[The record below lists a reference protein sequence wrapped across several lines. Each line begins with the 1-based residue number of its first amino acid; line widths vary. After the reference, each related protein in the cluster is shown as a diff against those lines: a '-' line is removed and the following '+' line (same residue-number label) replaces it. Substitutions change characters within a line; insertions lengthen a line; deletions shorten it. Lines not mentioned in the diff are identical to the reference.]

1 MILLVFV
8 NNYLVLLFLQCFN
21 ERVAKCGCKSTTF
34 FKTSKL
40 FLLFFRIFFILN
52 PKCFKVCFLQFF

>member
-1 MILLVFV
+1 MILLVFI

-40 FLLFFRIFFILN
+40 FLLFFRIFLF
-52 PKCFKVCFLQFF
+52 